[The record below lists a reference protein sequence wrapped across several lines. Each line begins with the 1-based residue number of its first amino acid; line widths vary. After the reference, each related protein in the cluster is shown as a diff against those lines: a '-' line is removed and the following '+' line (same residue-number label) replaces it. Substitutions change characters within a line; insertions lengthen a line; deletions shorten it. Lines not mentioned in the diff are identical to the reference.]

1 MNLLDPYFIKLT
13 KSSCDSHNDKIL
25 RWAELQINNNFELG
39 SELPLPNDFKN
50 IVEVCKSVLELNKD
64 IDQDD
69 LILLID
75 KINFVRNFDL
85 INELISLPHFNDNKD
100 FVSQLANKI
109 KTTDFSYLSNVSK
122 ENIEEEKIKIYKE
135 IINS

>member
-1 MNLLDPYFIKLT
+1 M
-13 KSSCDSHNDKIL
+13 

-64 IDQDD
+64 INQDD

-109 KTTDFSYLSNVSK
+109 KTTDFSYLSNISK

-135 IINS
+135 IING

>member
-1 MNLLDPYFIKLT
+1 MSFI
-13 KSSCDSHNDKIL
+13 SDKD
-25 RWAELQINNNFELG
+25 FELKLF
-39 SELPLPNDFKN
+39 S
-50 IVEVCKSVLELNKD
+50 
-64 IDQDD
+64 
-69 LILLID
+69 LIK
-75 KINFVRNFDL
+75 KIISFVFTSNFDL

-122 ENIEEEKIKIYKE
+122 ENIEKEKIKIYKE

>member
-1 MNLLDPYFIKLT
+1 MYKRQ
-13 KSSCDSHNDKIL
+13 KIL

-50 IVEVCKSVLELNKD
+50 IVEVCKIALKLNKD
-64 IDQDD
+64 TNLDD
-69 LILLID
+69 LILFID
-75 KINFVRNFDL
+75 KINFVRNFEL
-85 INELISLPHFNDNKD
+85 INQLISLPHFSDNKD
-100 FVSQLANKI
+100 FISQLAKKI